1 MSPNSSSNFGVLR
14 KFLAHLLA
22 CIGLFFVADAFKT
35 IKNLKNSSKLQKTE
49 KVFLT
54 FSEKKQSKFEKWF
67 AIYFRLR
74 QAIFLFTWSN
84 WYLIDPSLPP
94 VHTYGC
100 IHLKDWI
107 AVKNVMKTLHKLEL
121 IYLIWVKVISTT
133 KVIVAWR
140 VLMKWLEKFLNKEGP
155 QKKGTPI

>member
-22 CIGLFFVADAFKT
+22 CIGLFFVADALKT

-74 QAIFLFTWSN
+74 QAIFFFLFR
-84 WYLIDPSLPP
+84 YLIKLISDRPLPP
-94 VHTYGC
+94 SGAH
-100 IHLKDWI
+100 
-107 AVKNVMKTLHKLEL
+107 
-121 IYLIWVKVISTT
+121 IWMHSFKRLDCS
-133 KVIVAWR
+133 
-140 VLMKWLEKFLNKEGP
+140 
-155 QKKGTPI
+155 KKCNENPT